1 MSLRDKNGLTEAEFL
16 ASYRVEEYPRPSV
29 ACDMAVFAVAREE
42 ADSYRQLP
50 EPELL

>member
-29 ACDMAVFAVAREE
+29 ACDKIGRASCRDRVFSHV
-42 ADSYRQLP
+42 
-50 EPELL
+50 